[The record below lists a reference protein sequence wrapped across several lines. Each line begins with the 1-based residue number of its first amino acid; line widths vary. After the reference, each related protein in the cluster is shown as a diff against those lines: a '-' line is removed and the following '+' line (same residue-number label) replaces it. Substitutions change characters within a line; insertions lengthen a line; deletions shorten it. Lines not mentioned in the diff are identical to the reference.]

1 MTTATTTPA
10 TQRIVAYHRV
20 STAEQ
25 STERH
30 VSLETQAKRVV
41 AYAERAGGAVVG
53 AFTDVASGRKDNR
66 REYQEMLKFVRAGH
80 ADVIAVQF
88 LDRFGR
94 NPREILSRIWALQE
108 FGVEVIATDEDI
120 REELVLLVRA
130 GLAGAESKRTSE
142 RVKATMRDAAR
153 KGRRGGTPPYGY
165 RLVVEGPSSRHYE
178 HNSDEVRTIRRAIDL
193 IEGEQLGYL
202 KLAERLETEG
212 LRTRSGKPWTAAAL
226 QRILNNPALIGR
238 FTLGAHSDDVVVVDD
253 FYDPPVLSR
262 QEWDALQAR
271 LSLRREHPRGR
282 THTSDYL
289 LSGIARC
296 GYCEGP
302 MNGQKTTSRGHA
314 YYRYICASRMRSRAF
329 CEHWNNHS
337 RAGLETAVLDYLG
350 RYSDPARVRTLL
362 AATERTSK
370 GVNKKRLLAFEGELA
385 KLDADL
391 RADLDLLRRGFL
403 DDRDFAVANAGRRDR
418 REALEA
424 QKASLSVLVEAE
436 LANEHLASTL
446 PDRIRSFTE
455 TMRAADVRVAKAE
468 LQTILKAVYVTGN
481 DIEIEFRH

>member
-25 STERH
+25 STDRH

-53 AFTDVASGRKDNR
+53 TFTDVASGRKDNR

-142 RVKATMRDAAR
+142 RVRATMRDAAR

-165 RLVVEGPSSRHYE
+165 RLVVDGPSSRHYE
-178 HNSDEVRTIRRAIDL
+178 HNLDEVRTIRRAIDL

-202 KLAERLETEG
+202 KLAERMETEG
-212 LRTRSGKPWTAAAL
+212 LRTRGSRPKATAA
-226 QRILNNPALIGR
+226 N
-238 FTLGAHSDDVVVVDD
+238 
-253 FYDPPVLSR
+253 
-262 QEWDALQAR
+262 
-271 LSLRREHPRGR
+271 
-282 THTSDYL
+282 
-289 LSGIARC
+289 
-296 GYCEGP
+296 
-302 MNGQKTTSRGHA
+302 
-314 YYRYICASRMRSRAF
+314 
-329 CEHWNNHS
+329 
-337 RAGLETAVLDYLG
+337 
-350 RYSDPARVRTLL
+350 
-362 AATERTSK
+362 
-370 GVNKKRLLAFEGELA
+370 
-385 KLDADL
+385 
-391 RADLDLLRRGFL
+391 
-403 DDRDFAVANAGRRDR
+403 AVAVETRGSPPSPA
-418 REALEA
+418 A
-424 QKASLSVLVEAE
+424 VPLVE
-436 LANEHLASTL
+436 
-446 PDRIRSFTE
+446 PDPVHRRTFVE
-455 TMRAADVRVAKAE
+455 RRV
-468 LQTILKAVYVTGN
+468 QTGPRRL
-481 DIEIEFRH
+481 